1 MSPEEPPFSATAV
14 SALDKPLHQLTE
26 DDISQLTREDCRRYL
41 KQKGM
46 RRPSWNKSQAI
57 QQVIMLKAL
66 LEPSP
71 DSDDGSR
78 KFYFTSRQ
86 QQTPA
91 TRVQN
96 GTSADTEISLS
107 AEESVVPGHR
117 NDTEKSDFFGDHDSI
132 HPGIGDGTEETKGQM
147 TIFYSGKVNVYDDVP
162 ADKAHAL
169 FQLAVSPLQFPQ
181 EDSFDANMLQAPSI
195 SVGPPAISP
204 QTVKM
209 TDNYGLH
216 KEESNM
222 FRENNS
228 AEGSASRKASVQ
240 RYLEKRKDRFKSK
253 RKVGATLDVYANHQI
268 GSHNLNEQSNRS
280 ATCSPPPIRPPNTP
294 NRFS

>member
-1 MSPEEPPFSATAV
+1 MSTEEPPFSTSAL

-66 LEPSP
+66 LEPAPESG
-71 DSDDGSR
+71 DGSR
-78 KFYFTSRQ
+78 KLYITSRQ
-86 QQTPA
+86 QQTPT

-107 AEESVVPGHR
+107 AEESVPGHR
-117 NDTEKSDFFGDHDSI
+117 NDTEKSDFLGDNDSTP
-132 HPGIGDGTEETKGQM
+132 PGIGGVIEEAKGQM
-147 TIFYSGKVNVYDDVP
+147 TIFYSGKVNVYDDIPV
-162 ADKAHAL
+162 DKARAL
-169 FQLAVSPLQFPQ
+169 LQLAASPLQFPH
-181 EDSFDANMLQAPSI
+181 EDPVDGNMLQQ
-195 SVGPPAISP
+195 PPNINLP
-204 QTVKM
+204 ILQTVRM
-209 TDNYGLH
+209 SDNYRLH
-216 KEESNM
+216 KEESSIS
-222 FRENNS
+222 REEIS
-228 AEGSASRKASVQ
+228 GEGSASRKASVQ

-253 RKVGATLDVYANHQI
+253 RKGGACSGGTFDVYINSQQI
-268 GSHNLNEQSNRS
+268 NEQSSRS
-280 ATCSPPPIRPPNTP
+280 TTCSPPPVRPPNTP